1 MTVIISEKV
10 SAESERD
17 PPIPADRTPAVPG
30 GMDDLQLL
38 AIVGSEP
45 RGSERRAAACEVLV
59 GRCRGMVWSCA
70 QRYCRSPEP
79 AEDLLQAGYVGL
91 MKAINNFDPTFGRS
105 LAAYAQPCVAGEV
118 KRHFRDT
125 RWQIH
130 VPRPAKE
137 LAMEVRVVIGQL
149 T

>member
-1 MTVIISEKV
+1 
-10 SAESERD
+10 
-17 PPIPADRTPAVPG
+17 
-30 GMDDLQLL
+30 
-38 AIVGSEP
+38 
-45 RGSERRAAACEVLV
+45 
-59 GRCRGMVWSCA
+59 
-70 QRYCRSPEP
+70 
-79 AEDLLQAGYVGL
+79 
-91 MKAINNFDPTFGRS
+91 
-105 LAAYAQPCVAGEV
+105 VAGEV